1 MSTKS
6 LVGSLPIYAQHLAE
20 KTGVKVFVEGSVA
33 YTNVNRGGVLML
45 QHVKGEGFKQPVIL
59 ESEMEVVVDR
69 FRHKRGQRVFSPQG
83 A

>member
-1 MSTKS
+1 MNPILAAAQMTAGTTVKRKAWASRGDTK
-6 LVGSLPIYAQHLAE
+6 VHLWE
-20 KTGVKVFVEGSVA
+20 LES
-33 YTNVNRGGVLML
+33 GGVLML

-69 FRHKRGQRVFSPQG
+69 FRHKRGQRIFSPQG